1 MARTPD
7 EHLKERILD
16 VAQGLLRSQGEKGI
30 TLRAVADAA
39 GTTTPTVYKRFP
51 DKSAILLAL
60 ALRARERY
68 VKRQSQRKSLRSA
81 AEGYLD
87 WAVEHPHEYK
97 LIYGPYWT
105 KVFAIEMGR
114 PGLEWLQ
121 EKLAELHGGGPQ
133 EYELAAAALWMLM
146 HGAASLLSQEPTGRT
161 PDEIRRKCLAA
172 CDRLLAN
179 SSVLRQKPSVQK

>member
-1 MARTPD
+1 MSRTPD

-16 VAQGLLRSQGEKGI
+16 VAQGLLRAQGEKGI

-87 WAVEHPHEYK
+87 WAIEHPYEYK
-97 LIYGPYWT
+97 LIYGHYWT
-105 KVFAIEMGR
+105 KVFAAEMGR
-114 PGLEWLQ
+114 PGLEWAQ
-121 EKLAELHGGGPQ
+121 EKLAELHGGDPG
-133 EYELAAAALWMLM
+133 EYELVASTLWMLL
-146 HGAASLLSQEPTGRT
+146 HGAASLLSQEPTGPT
-161 PDEIRRKCLAA
+161 PEEIRRKCLSA
-172 CDRLLAN
+172 CERLLEKPAI
-179 SSVLRQKPSVQK
+179 LRLRS